1 MDMIFDVDREEYL
14 HNLYD
19 LQNKVNPK
27 PFSDEERELLIQAKI
42 QERNERSM
50 PEYDPMDS
58 MEREYNNRPG
68 FLEEI
73 EKQDEFL
80 KKQTILSEK
89 VEFVRDIKDI
99 GVGNLKVLANV
110 FNERLDEDPSF
121 EWKRDLTLEVLKE
134 RERDFGMD
142 FER

>member
-1 MDMIFDVDREEYL
+1 MDMIFDVNREKYL
-14 HNLYD
+14 HNLYN

-50 PEYDPMDS
+50 PEYDPMDE

-99 GVGNLKVLANV
+99 SVGNLKVLANV

>member
-99 GVGNLKVLANV
+99 SVGNLKVLANV